1 MEFKNIINKIRD
13 IVRKVGITD
22 TDCLNHC
29 VAFTTLRLLTPKMCQ
44 KLDVPEKFSFE
55 KFEEDLDDEE
65 LRNKFWIGDSRDKN
79 NFCYFLRNNIG
90 FSTFKFK
97 NEINNLMFR
106 DILNLLKKM
115 KVEML
120 SKSCDIV
127 GIIYELHLGTG
138 GTRARDLG
146 QFFTNRL
153 VIEFMVKLADPKILE
168 NGQIETIVDPTMGTG
183 GFLSIAVDYLNKKGK
198 VNWKKNKK
206 RIFGY
211 DIQSHVRDLASL
223 NMLLEVNE
231 KLEHLYTRD
240 TLSKDCCDE
249 NDVPIQTD
257 IILANEPMG
266 LKGLKYKDCCER
278 IKDMGI
284 NGTKAEPMFVQLFMT
299 MLKKEGRCCVIVPD
313 GFLFSTSKQH
323 SETRK
328 KLLEDFEVVEI
339 IKLADKKMFINTGV
353 SASIIFF
360 KNPEI
365 LIRDTIKFSE
375 ISLNKD
381 STQIQYKEIKCVEFD
396 EIVNNNYNL
405 NPSIYTQEKIR
416 GNEGIEMM
424 RLGDICD
431 IEYGTRITKKE
442 VESVNGKYPCYGGG
456 GISFHM
462 DKFNRQGKN
471 LVISRFGM
479 SENCVRIL
487 NGKFWL
493 NDSGFTI
500 TTKNKNI
507 CQEYLNFILK
517 NNSHVIFSC
526 GSGSC
531 QKNIDFEMFN
541 NIEIPVPSLEIQKSL
556 VEKLDVLNDSNKSC
570 ELLIS
575 QLKKKFHIIIENLTK
590 DCEEIKKIED
600 VCELN
605 YGSSKKPEEG
615 ELYPYM
621 GGGEKPEGSKGV
633 KTMRLGDIFTLGKS
647 GKTNSK
653 DISNTGEYPFYKAS
667 CQNPS
672 GTHSTYDFDGVNY
685 LLIVKSGGSSKN
697 PISDTY
703 GIGKVFLVSGKCA
716 ANVAVFQLLLK
727 SKDDIKF
734 LYYYLLYNQSM
745 IQKLANYTTNN
756 GNIDMKML
764 MDLQIPIPS
773 LKKQQEIVDNCSNLM
788 NLITTLEKQIEENN
802 GLMKLILT
810 F

>member
-44 KLDVPEKFSFE
+44 KLEVPEKFSFE

-365 LIRDTIKFSE
+365 LVRDTIKFSE

-405 NPSIYTQEKIR
+405 NPSIYTQEKIK
-416 GNEGIEMM
+416 GNEGIEML

-431 IEYGTRITKKE
+431 DIKTTKTVVGKTR
-442 VESVNGKYPCYGGG
+442 VDGKYKLFTCSRE
-456 GISFHM
+456 ISNHNMFDYEGSFLIHGSRGTI
-462 DKFNRQGKN
+462 DSVFFTLDEKFSIGTSVFLSK
-471 LVISRFGM
+471 M
-479 SENCVRIL
+479 
-487 NGKFWL
+487 
-493 NDSGFTI
+493 
-500 TTKNKNI
+500 KNKSNI
-507 CQEYLNFILK
+507 TLKYIYFYLFLNKSLIL
-517 NNSHVIFSC
+517 S
-526 GSGSC
+526 SGTTIPMISKETYYNL
-531 QKNIDFEMFN
+531 Q
-541 NIEIPVPSLEIQKSL
+541 IPVPSLEIQKSL

-590 DCEEIKKIED
+590 DCEEKK
-600 VCELN
+600 
-605 YGSSKKPEEG
+605 
-615 ELYPYM
+615 
-621 GGGEKPEGSKGV
+621 
-633 KTMRLGDIFTLGKS
+633 RLGDVCIFEKKTGKLA
-647 GKTNSK
+647 SK
-653 DISNTGEYPFYKAS
+653 DGKDSGLYPFYS
-667 CQNPS
+667 CAQKKMYVDSCEFKQKCLIINRGGKPNVK
-672 GTHSTYDFDGVNY
+672 YDINF
-685 LLIVKSGGSSKN
+685 S
-697 PISDTY
+697 ISH
-703 GIGKVFLVSGKCA
+703 
-716 ANVAVFQLLLK
+716 
-727 SKDDIKF
+727 DDIHVLSLNSQETSIEY
-734 LYYYLLYNQSM
+734 LYFYLQSILPYIETLM
-745 IQKLANYTTNN
+745 NGTTIKHLNKTIVEQIEIKLPKN
-756 GNIDMKML
+756 
-764 MDLQIPIPS
+764 
-773 LKKQQEIVDNCSNLM
+773 QQEIVDTCSNLM
-788 NLITTLEKQIEENN
+788 TLITTLEKQIEENN
-802 GLMKLILT
+802 GLMKSILT